1 VRALGSQEIVAVWEA
16 AMPQHPID
24 RALTLLCASVGRDRA
39 ELAELS
45 LGERDELLFELRERL
60 FGAALEAYVECP
72 ECGEQLEFST
82 TTTSLRARPAGDAAR
97 ELVSGEYALEFRLL
111 NSRDLGAI
119 VEAGEPEA
127 ARAVLLERC
136 VLAARRAG
144 EPLAPR
150 ELPPEIVD
158 ELGERIEAADPQA
171 AVRVTL
177 PCPACGA
184 QCRVPF
190 SIAAFLWS
198 EVNAQA
204 RRLLHEA
211 ADLARAFGWRDVDTL
226 AMSPARRRFYLE
238 LARA

>member
-1 VRALGSQEIVAVWEA
+1 
-16 AMPQHPID
+16 MPQHPID

-45 LGERDELLFELRERL
+45 LGERDELFFELRERL